1 MTFLKRQNVYG
12 YLIGIGAAELVGLLA
27 RYVSG
32 AGDPFY
38 EQLRQP
44 PLAPPSWV
52 FPVVW
57 VILYALMGAASYQV
71 YSEKSDLRRGALVL
85 YAVQL
90 AVNFL
95 WTLVFFR
102 FRAIGAAAAILILLN
117 VILVLTTVQFWK
129 IRKSAG
135 WLMLPYLLW
144 TLFASYLNLGVYFL
158 NM

>member
-1 MTFLKRQNVYG
+1 MKKKDIYG

-27 RYVSG
+27 RLFSG
-32 AGDPFY
+32 ASDPFY
-38 EQLRQP
+38 EELVQP
-44 PLAPPSWV
+44 PFAPPGWV

-57 VILYALMGAASYQV
+57 TVLYALMGAASYQIFN
-71 YSEKSDLRRGALVL
+71 SDSPKRRCALTL

-102 FRAIGAAAAILILLN
+102 FHALGASSAVLILLVVLLALT
-117 VILVLTTVQFWK
+117 VIQFCK
-129 IRKSAG
+129 IRKSAA
-135 WLMLPYLLW
+135 WLMMPYLLW
-144 TLFASYLNLGVYFL
+144 TIFALYLNLGVYFL